1 MCREFFHKMLKIN
14 HLRRS
19 NSSVLG
25 VRLGRG
31 ALFCS
36 IIAAL
41 CACGD
46 GGDSRGKTAGGTV
59 PECANQVVFDE
70 MQYSA
75 MLRMGRSCGQ
85 GIAEIRSVIGRD
97 TLVQSFALVDDSAL
111 ARQGLDL
118 GQVSRGAAWKGA
130 AVLHVPLRRA
140 VILSSAQIGYMLRLG
155 VAGRIVGVGDGKY
168 IVDSALYAKTAAG
181 EVATVGNGHELVLE
195 KVLDQKPELVMTFA
209 TGGGYDD
216 YERLQALGIPMMLT
230 SEWQEDSPLAK
241 FEWIKLFG
249 ALFCGH
255 SADLACT
262 VNPDTIFEQN
272 NKDYHLSVVNHQVTD
287 SSLESSTS
295 DLKATAGSDL
305 TAHGS
310 KCPRVLVGMSYG
322 GVWYAPG
329 GHSYTAQLIRD
340 AGGCYLWESDTTRE
354 MRVSLEEV
362 FAIADSADIW
372 INPGAFSSP
381 DEILAAEPR
390 VKNIRAFRDGRV
402 YQNDGIKGPG
412 GGNDFY
418 ESAVAHPVEL
428 LANVIGN
435 MYPDS
440 VSSKTADLGNP
451 PYGWY
456 RNIFKF

>member
-1 MCREFFHKMLKIN
+1 MLKIN

-36 IIAAL
+36 IIATL

-97 TLVQSFALVDDSAL
+97 TLVQSFALVDDSVL

-168 IVDSALYAKTAAG
+168 IVDSALYAKTAVG
-181 EVATVGNGHELVLE
+181 DVATVGNGHELVLE

-249 ALFCGH
+249 MLFGKQAL
-255 SADLACT
+255 ADS
-262 VNPDTIFEQN
+262 IFKQTNEE
-272 NKDYHLSVVNHQVTD
+272 YL
-287 SSLESSTS
+287 SSLVSRLSSKS
-295 DLKATAGSDL
+295 
-305 TAHGS
+305 
-310 KCPRVLVGMSYG
+310 PRVLVGMSYG

-340 AGGCYLWESDTTRE
+340 AGGCYLWAGDTTRE
-354 MRVSLEEV
+354 MRLSLEEV

-372 INPGAFSSP
+372 LNPGAFSSP

>member
-1 MCREFFHKMLKIN
+1 
-14 HLRRS
+14 
-19 NSSVLG
+19 
-25 VRLGRG
+25 
-31 ALFCS
+31 
-36 IIAAL
+36 
-41 CACGD
+41 
-46 GGDSRGKTAGGTV
+46 
-59 PECANQVVFDE
+59 

-85 GIAEIRSVIGRD
+85 RIAEIRSVIGRD

-272 NKDYHLSVVNHQVTD
+272 KNKYL
-287 SSLESSTS
+287 SSLASPNQHDTLPTS
-295 DLKATAGSDL
+295 YFLLPTKT
-305 TAHGS
+305 
-310 KCPRVLVGMSYG
+310 CPRVLVGMSYG

-340 AGGCYLWESDTTRE
+340 AGGCYLWAGDTTRE
-354 MRVSLEEV
+354 MRLSLEEV
-362 FAIADSADIW
+362 FAKADSADIW

-428 LANVIGN
+428 LANVEVQAFSFLHHNVGVHHN
-435 MYPDS
+435 Q
-440 VSSKTADLGNP
+440 TAVRVPNKALVASLFDKSGDCSRADTNVEH
-451 PYGWY
+451 GVHHT
-456 RNIFKF
+456 RH